1 MPPTHSDHLEI
12 SHHRL
17 STISSLGGYSDQHA
31 ADIPT
36 SKSLK
41 RYRTSDHSDNDP
53 DRHRP
58 KQQPRD
64 NSASSSNNP
73 PHHDHG
79 LAQIKR
85 SSAEAAY
92 DRPITRPQPRFPGEN
107 KSSLHPNPT
116 QRPIGAPTVFV
127 NGTEPIPIRSHH
139 IIHIRI
145 LPPLHLPS
153 LTNPRTPKTQR
164 TRPCHTPMTTTYA
177 PSRRPIHHHQQNSAH
192 SPRSQALEGTIARH
206 QHRP

>member
-1 MPPTHSDHLEI
+1 MPPTHSDQLEI

-41 RYRTSDHSDNDP
+41 RCRTSDHSDNDP

-58 KQQPRD
+58 KQQPWN

-107 KSSLHPNPT
+107 KSTPHLSTSKSDAAAYRRADSIREWYRAHTNP
-116 QRPIGAPTVFV
+116 IA
-127 NGTEPIPIRSHH
+127 SHH
-139 IIHIRI
+139 SHKN
-145 LPPLHLPS
+145 PS
-153 LTNPRTPKTQR
+153 ASSSSISHQ
-164 TRPCHTPMTTTYA
+164 
-177 PSRRPIHHHQQNSAH
+177 PSN
-192 SPRSQALEGTIARH
+192 T
-206 QHRP
+206 